1 MALWV
6 YSVAVSLCKCTWR
19 HCKFTVLLS
28 HSVNVHEDIAS
39 LQCCCLTLSINVHED
54 IASLQCCCLTLSM
67 YIMTMCV
74 SSVAVSLYLHH
85 DHNMCVS
92 SVAVSLCLSA
102 SWPCVFPVLLSHFV
116 YLHHDHVCFQCCCLT
131 LSTSWKYY
139 TCVFPVLLS
148 HSIYIMTI
156 LYMCVSSV
164 AVSLYLHHVHV
175 NFQRCYSPSF
185 LTKIKTT
192 KFDQDCWIERL
203 YSCTVF
209 WKLAAKNAS

>member
-1 MALWV
+1 MYMKTLQV
-6 YSVAVSLCKCTWR
+6 YSVAVSLYQCTSWP
-19 HCKFTVLLS
+19 CVFPVLLS
-28 HSVNVHEDIAS
+28 HSI
-39 LQCCCLTLSINVHED
+39 
-54 IASLQCCCLTLSM
+54 
-67 YIMTMCV
+67 YIMTIT
-74 SSVAVSLYLHH
+74 
-85 DHNMCVS
+85 
-92 SVAVSLCLSA
+92 
-102 SWPCVFPVLLSHFV
+102 CVFPVLLSHFV

-164 AVSLYLHHVHV
+164 AVSLYLHHVHM